1 MTQRPNR
8 VQKYGVFVAVVAGRR
23 LAQDI
28 AQAVSDPMP
37 AKTLAAVV
45 FDLDADDEDSV
56 TARIGGPDLR
66 KPEHESD
73 FLAWT
78 DRKQP
83 TQPDIAAMDA
93 DECVSEVPKKP
104 GIQLVQVRNHPH
116 GILSPS
122 GKSVE
127 AFQQDL
133 AEFSADVQ
141 RCHYATT
148 RIVWVFDM
156 PGKALSSL
164 DEAIL
169 GMCDCVLLCNDP
181 PETTRLV
188 VEDVMHR
195 RAMCALVV
203 DANDVCQGPD
213 YAGEPATAVVKRC
226 LELLADLDGAP
237 DARRPTVPPPRR
249 AVLQQ
254 PPGPRA
260 RRQQDRS

>member
-1 MTQRPNR
+1 MTERPSRAKNN
-8 VQKYGVFVAVVAGRR
+8 GVFVAVVAGRR

-28 AQAVSDPMP
+28 AQAVADPTP
-37 AKTLAAVV
+37 AKTVAAVV

-56 TARIGGPDLR
+56 TTRIGGPDLR

-78 DRKQP
+78 DRKEP
-83 TQPDIAAMDA
+83 TQPDVVPMDA
-93 DECVSEVPKKP
+93 DDCVSEVPKRP
-104 GIQLVQVRNHPH
+104 GLQLVQVRGHPY
-116 GILSPS
+116 GVLSPS

-133 AEFSADVQ
+133 ADFSADVQ

-148 RIVWVFDM
+148 RLVWVFDM

-181 PETTRLV
+181 PETTRLF
-188 VEDVMHR
+188 VEDVLQR
-195 RAMCALVV
+195 RSMCALVV
-203 DANDVCQGPD
+203 DDQDVCQGPD
-213 YAGEPATAVVKRC
+213 FAGEPATAVVKRC
-226 LELLADLDGAP
+226 LELLSDIDGVP
-237 DARRPTVPPPRR
+237 DARRP
-249 AVLQQ
+249 AVQQQ

-260 RRQQDRS
+260 RKQQKCD